1 VSAAQAHTAATGI
14 NARQFEMLRQL
25 SEEVRVNLKDRLR
38 EVRDVIRQRR
48 RDGGRS
54 GVLREATSHLPP
66 FPGKGIESLLSHAV
80 SAVDD
85 ALSIAESFV
94 PHERPIKVDGTT
106 VKGLGTY
113 FPAGDA
119 EGQLGAERLFRRDM
133 YYLSKAVLAGL
144 KIDNARIHEAD
155 FAAVHATMR
164 KRHGDLLSALTAPGA
179 GLQAIAATCA
189 ALLIECLGHH
199 PVRFG
204 EAAAAE
210 DRSLEISCLAPL
222 VLACGLATAGRDGA
236 PEPDML
242 EIAILAADIRHD
254 RIVQACAKA
263 RPIEQLTPV
272 FATLL
277 AHLP

>member
-1 VSAAQAHTAATGI
+1 
-14 NARQFEMLRQL
+14 MLRQI
-25 SEEVRVNLKDRLR
+25 SEDVRVNLKDRLR
-38 EVRDVIRQRR
+38 EVRDIIRQSRH
-48 RDGGRS
+48 DGTGDAS
-54 GVLREATSHLPP
+54 VLREATSHLPP
-66 FPGKGIESLLSHAV
+66 FPGKGIEGLLSHAA
-80 SAVDD
+80 SAVDE

-113 FPAGDA
+113 FPITGEDR
-119 EGQLGAERLFRRDM
+119 QLSAERLFRRDM
-133 YYLSKAVLAGL
+133 YYLTKAVLAGL

-155 FAAVHATMR
+155 FAAVHATMY
-164 KRHGDLLSALTAPGA
+164 KRHGDLLATLAAPGA
-179 GLQAIAATCA
+179 GLAAIAATCS
-189 ALLIECLGHH
+189 ALLVECLAQR
-199 PVRFG
+199 PVRFA
-204 EAAAAE
+204 EAAPETLA
-210 DRSLEISCLAPL
+210 DGRTLDIGCLAPV
-222 VLACGLATAGRDGA
+222 VLACGLATAGRDGL

-263 RPIEQLTPV
+263 SPIDELTPV

>member
-1 VSAAQAHTAATGI
+1 
-14 NARQFEMLRQL
+14 MLRQI
-25 SEEVRVNLKDRLR
+25 SEDVRVNLKDRLR
-38 EVRDVIRQRR
+38 EIRDIIRQSRH
-48 RDGGRS
+48 DGS
-54 GVLREATSHLPP
+54 GDASVVREATSHLPS
-66 FPGKGIESLLSHAV
+66 FPGKGIEGLLSHAA
-80 SAVDD
+80 SAVDE

-113 FPAGDA
+113 FPAGN
-119 EGQLGAERLFRRDM
+119 EERQLSAERLFRRDM
-133 YYLSKAVLAGL
+133 YYLTKSVLAGL

-155 FAAVHATMR
+155 FAAAHAAMR
-164 KRHGDLLSALTAPGA
+164 KRHGDLLAALAAPGA

-189 ALLIECLGHH
+189 ALLVELLNQR

-204 EAAAAE
+204 EAAPETAAAGE
-210 DRSLEISCLAPL
+210 RALDISCLAPV
-222 VLACGLATAGRDGA
+222 VLACGLATTGRDGA
-236 PEPDML
+236 PEPEML

-263 RPIEQLTPV
+263 SPVDELTPV

>member
-1 VSAAQAHTAATGI
+1 
-14 NARQFEMLRQL
+14 MLRQI
-25 SEEVRVNLKDRLR
+25 SEDVRVNLKDRLR
-38 EVRDVIRQRR
+38 EVRDIIRQSRH
-48 RDGGRS
+48 DGS
-54 GVLREATSHLPP
+54 GEASVVREATSHLPP
-66 FPGKGIESLLSHAV
+66 FPGKGIEGLLSHAA
-80 SAVDD
+80 SAFDE

-106 VKGLGTY
+106 VKGLATY
-113 FPAGDA
+113 FPAGN
-119 EGQLGAERLFRRDM
+119 EERQLSAERLFRRDM
-133 YYLSKAVLAGL
+133 YYLTKAVLAWL

-155 FAAVHATMR
+155 FAAAHTTMR
-164 KRHGDLLSALTAPGA
+164 KRHGDLLAALTAPGT

-189 ALLIECLGHH
+189 ALLVELLNQR

-204 EAAAAE
+204 EAAPETAGERAL
-210 DRSLEISCLAPL
+210 DISCLAPV
-222 VLACGLATAGRDGA
+222 VLACGLATTGRDGA

-263 RPIEQLTPV
+263 SPVEELTPV